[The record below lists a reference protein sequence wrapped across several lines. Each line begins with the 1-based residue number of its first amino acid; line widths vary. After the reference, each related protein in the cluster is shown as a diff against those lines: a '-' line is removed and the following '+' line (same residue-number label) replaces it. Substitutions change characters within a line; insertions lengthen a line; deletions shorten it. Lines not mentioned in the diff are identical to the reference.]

1 MIHSKY
7 NTISLI
13 EFNATK
19 HYIFYRNDAIG
30 EHINRNKCWEPHLT
44 ELLHGYL
51 KEGYNCLDVGANFG
65 YHSITMAILNG
76 KTGKVFCFEPMME
89 FCNLISSNS
98 YLNNLDNIKVY
109 NNAVGKT
116 KDVVYVPQPNFQTDY
131 PINHGDTSISK
142 MKIGNN
148 VDMIKIDDLDLPK
161 INFIKIDVQ
170 GCELDVL
177 MGSKNKIIEDKPLL
191 IVEIEDSQ
199 VSKFNNTANDIIEYI
214 QKELEYDL
222 YQMMTDWPSDFLCVP
237 KNSKINTEFKT
248 FYLKPIFTEMDR
260 TPI

>member
-1 MIHSKY
+1 MKY
-7 NTISLI
+7 KTTSLT
-13 EFNATK
+13 EFNINK
-19 HYIFYRNDAIG
+19 HYIFFKNDAIG
-30 EHINRNKCWEPHLT
+30 DHIIRNKCWETHLT

-51 KEGYNCLDVGANFG
+51 KEGYNCLDIGANFG

-76 KTGKVFCFEPMME
+76 KTGNVFCFEPMLD

-116 KDVVYVPQPNFQTDY
+116 QDVVYVPQPNFETDY
-131 PINHGDTSISK
+131 PVNHGDTSITK
-142 MKIGNN
+142 TKIGRD
-148 VDMIKIDDLDLPK
+148 VTMVKIDDLTLPK

-177 MGSKNKIIEDKPLL
+177 IGSKNKITEDKPLI

-199 VSKFNNTANDIIEYI
+199 VSKFNNTANDIIEYL
-214 QKELEYDL
+214 QNELQYDL

-237 KNSKINTEFKT
+237 KDSKINTQFQT
-248 FYLKPIFTEMDR
+248 FYLKPILTEKDR
-260 TPI
+260 IRI